1 MAVSYIESWTL
12 LNDDDKYVNLCLA
25 TIRNIFTY
33 IKNLKPKITNYTET
47 YRQAKKHELMSP
59 TRFDTI
65 EKQVKTM
72 SHKNL
77 YNSKY
82 NDMMRE
88 YNFSLGKKAEP
99 FKDTPLGFNPQEI
112 KQQLMRGNGNI
123 IGSA

>member
-99 FKDTPLGFNPQEI
+99 FKDTPLGFNP
-112 KQQLMRGNGNI
+112 
-123 IGSA
+123 